1 MTTQYD
7 VKGLQIN
14 GSGQLIVGRW
24 RMKNIVILGNGT
36 AGRIDIFDTI
46 TAPTSVTYGQT
57 GTTITV
63 THNAHGYV
71 AGQAVGLAFA
81 PASGVSPLSGDYII
95 QTVATNTY
103 TVTTINSATISTG
116 TAALE
121 GTRWMASYETGTNLQ
136 PFQIL
141 IPGEGVLAY
150 NGIYAAVTNI
160 TNVTIYYG

>member
-63 THNAHGYV
+63 TH
-71 AGQAVGLAFA
+71 
-81 PASGVSPLSGDYII
+81 LS
-95 QTVATNTY
+95 
-103 TVTTINSATISTG
+103 
-116 TAALE
+116 
-121 GTRWMASYETGTNLQ
+121 
-136 PFQIL
+136 L
-141 IPGEGVLAY
+141 IH
-150 NGIYAAVTNI
+150 I
-160 TNVTIYYG
+160 